1 MKKLF
6 TLLLTLALL
15 ISTSVFLFSCNE
27 EAAEAP
33 EGTVTRVTLDVNPE
47 FELMVDDNNL
57 VVAVTAMN
65 DDAAIV
71 IAGETIV
78 GKTPDEAINLLL
90 EISTD
95 AGYIVSG
102 NVSAGTNE
110 INISVSGDSDY
121 AKQLSE
127 KLIEKTESFM
137 SSENIT
143 ASVKA
148 TAALTEEELKALAS
162 SVSTLA
168 EEELAKLSQN
178 ELYKLIEESR
188 VETATLITEELRE
201 AYNSAKEYEISFTE
215 REEYAKIMEELGG
228 FYSILLS
235 SYNSALDT
243 YYGVIEDI
251 EAFRYDNLISPD
263 SEYQKALAA
272 MRDKKAEFLKERQY
286 VATLDVNGTEYASA
300 SVTLKAS
307 EEQFNAAYALVES
320 LGKTVNDYIDTLLVS
335 LKSAETMLL
344 AIEEQFPA
352 SLTEVINAK
361 ASEIEASLNA
371 AKDSFFT
378 EFEAEHAAD
387 ITAALN
393 ELKAEKEAL
402 IAANANNA

>member
-148 TAALTEEELKALAS
+148 AAALTEEELKALAS

-387 ITAALN
+387 ITATLN